1 MVKKLRNDKK
11 RIGLGHGAVT
21 GSSRR
26 VSMGQTSKFTQKVEA
41 IVMKNQVNMVH
52 NFWRALYSSLKI
64 YVYYLISFET
74 ILVGLITVGLTLYWY
89 FEKV

>member
-1 MVKKLRNDKK
+1 
-11 RIGLGHGAVT
+11 
-21 GSSRR
+21 
-26 VSMGQTSKFTQKVEA
+26 MGQTSRFTQKVET
-41 IVMKNQVNMVH
+41 IVMQNQVNMVY

-74 ILVGLITVGLTLYWY
+74 VLVGLITVGLTLYWY